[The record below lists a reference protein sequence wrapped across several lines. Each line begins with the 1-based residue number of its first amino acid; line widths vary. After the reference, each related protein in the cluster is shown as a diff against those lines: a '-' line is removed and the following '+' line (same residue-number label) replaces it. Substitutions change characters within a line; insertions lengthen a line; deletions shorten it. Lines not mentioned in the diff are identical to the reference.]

1 MRRKRELNES
11 VQATFKDGNTKLY
24 MSPKEAA
31 EDTGLSE
38 NSVKARC
45 NKPGSG
51 SKSKDGITF
60 IWADEHTRKSK
71 QAKRSKAKGNNF
83 ELEVASKLKNI
94 GYNGVVSSRSQD
106 KRSDANKI
114 DLVDMANEFPIN
126 VQCKY
131 MANTPNY
138 FVIRDACTDKDKPFV
153 VIWKKATNDGSNSPG
168 TVAIID
174 SEYFYHLLEIE
185 RQYNLITT

>member
-1 MRRKRELNES
+1 MKQKKQLKES
-11 VQATFKDGNTKLY
+11 VQATFKNEEVKTNN
-24 MSPKEAA
+24 SIKEAA
-31 EDTGLSE
+31 EDTGLTE

-60 IWADEHTRKSK
+60 IWADEHTRKAK

-83 ELEVASKLKNI
+83 ELEVAVKLKDI
-94 GYNGVVSSRSQD
+94 GFTGVVSSRSQD
-106 KRSDANKI
+106 KRADANKV
-114 DLVDMANEFPIN
+114 DLVDMDGKLPVNI
-126 VQCKY
+126 QCKY

-138 FVIRDACTDKDKPFV
+138 FTIRDACTDKSKPFV
-153 VIWKKATNDGSNSPG
+153 VVWKKATNDGSNSPG

-174 SEYFYHLLEIE
+174 AEYFYHLLQKE
-185 RQYNLITT
+185 TF

>member
-114 DLVDMANEFPIN
+114 DLVDMDNEFPIN

>member
-1 MRRKRELNES
+1 MRKKELNES
-11 VQATFKDGNTKLY
+11 VQATFRDGTVHVY
-24 MSPKEAA
+24 ETVAEAA
-31 EDTGLSE
+31 EGTGLSE

-60 IWADEHTRKSK
+60 MWADEHTRKAK

-83 ELEVASKLKNI
+83 ELEVATKLKDI
-94 GYNGVVSSRSQD
+94 GYAGVVSARSQD
-106 KRSDANKI
+106 KRADANKI
-114 DLVDMANEFPIN
+114 DLVDMNGELPVN

-138 FVIRDACTDKDKPFV
+138 FTIRDACTDKDKPFAIV
-153 VIWKKATNDGSNSPG
+153 WKKATNDGSNSPG
-168 TVAIID
+168 TVVIID
-174 SEYFYHLLEIE
+174 SEYFYHLLEVE
-185 RQYNLITT
+185 RQYNKQ

>member
-1 MRRKRELNES
+1 MKQKKVLNES
-11 VQATFKDGNTKLY
+11 VQATFKDGRVEVYT
-24 MSPKEAA
+24 SVAEAA
-31 EDTGLSE
+31 ENTGLTE

-60 IWADEHTRKSK
+60 IWADEYTRKAK

-83 ELEVASKLKNI
+83 ELEVASRLKEI
-94 GYNGVVSSRSQD
+94 GFTGCVSSRSQD
-106 KRSDANKI
+106 KRADANKVDI
-114 DLVDMANEFPIN
+114 VDMGGQLPVN

-138 FVIRDACTDKDKPFV
+138 FTIRDACTDKSKPFA
-153 VIWKKATNDGSNSPG
+153 VIWKKATSDGSNSPG

-174 SEYFYHLLEIE
+174 VDYFYSLLKIE
-185 RQYNLITT
+185 QQYNLITQ